1 MATFR
6 GTFDYTLDAKNRLT
20 VPAKWRPSLS
30 DGIVLS
36 KGSAACISVWTP
48 ERFDAYTETAI
59 SQLHELDPRR
69 DQFER
74 YFQANS
80 HDVELDSA
88 GRIML
93 PAFLIEHAGLTKDV
107 VVTGIRTRMEIWDRA
122 TWQDYNSK
130 LDIAELTAPFATN
143 VAPFPP
149 APSA

>member
-36 KGSAACISVWTP
+36 KGTEKCVAVWTP
-48 ERFDAYTETAI
+48 ERFDAYTETAV

-80 HDVELDSA
+80 HDVDLDSA
-88 GRIML
+88 GRIMIPPRML
-93 PAFLIEHAGLTKDV
+93 EHAGLTKDV
-107 VVTGIRTRMEIWDRA
+107 VITGVRTRLEIWDRA
-122 TWQDYNSK
+122 TWNAYNES
-130 LDIAELTAPFATN
+130 LDIVELTAPFAVN
-143 VAPFPP
+143 VPPFTGGP
-149 APSA
+149 AA